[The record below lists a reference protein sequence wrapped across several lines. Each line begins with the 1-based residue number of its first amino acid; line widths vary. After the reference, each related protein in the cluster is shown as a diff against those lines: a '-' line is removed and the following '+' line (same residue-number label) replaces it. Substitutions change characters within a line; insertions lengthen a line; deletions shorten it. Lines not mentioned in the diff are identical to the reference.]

1 MDLWD
6 IRPCGCFSLRCA
18 EVAWNL
24 RELGLWHGEARTVSG
39 ATWNELLDQWHKSE
53 RRQVLRELLK
63 ERDGVDPD
71 TVIIPPPKAKQM
83 GLTSTVVFS
92 AGNLCPEGSVIKA
105 TSIDPTV
112 IDADGVFQSRAR
124 ESLYE

>member
-1 MDLWD
+1 M
-6 IRPCGCFSLRCA
+6 
-18 EVAWNL
+18 
-24 RELGLWHGEARTVSG
+24 SG

-83 GLTSTVVFS
+83 GLTSTVVFP

-112 IDADGVFQSRAR
+112 IDADGVYIARQDPR
-124 ESLYE
+124 ESLRVSELRSQP